1 MEARHKGKI
10 SYTLQPITIIPLI
23 ILGLLIMILGS
34 HFFTQ
39 AMYNEVALELQYVSS
54 NTITL
59 LDAVYP
65 GDYELRG
72 DHALRLYK
80 GETDIT
86 SDYGLID
93 KIHTD
98 TGLDITLF
106 YQDTRIQTTVRDS
119 NGQRIIGNAA
129 SETILNDV
137 LYGQEARFYN
147 NAMVGSST
155 YFSYYVPLT
164 NSDGSVVGMLFVGKP
179 RIEVDQ
185 AIQQTLYPLIIAVIL
200 TTIIMS
206 FGIARYTKKLVT
218 VLLKIRNY
226 VSTVSAGNLD
236 ATLPEKVLERED
248 ELGEIAFSIQTM
260 HRSLRTMVD
269 HDALTGLYNRRCAN
283 RKLEQALA
291 KSVKNNSPLC
301 LALGDIDFFKKVN
314 DTYGHE
320 CGDVVLKQVARTM
333 KETIRKQGFVARWG
347 GEEFLIILEDMD
359 LESAQN
365 LLENLRQT
373 IGKLDI
379 PYDNKTINVTMT
391 MGLIANDNSGPDN
404 LLRIADHLLYEGKS
418 AGRNRVI
425 VNKTDETSQNDTE

>member
-1 MEARHKGKI
+1 MESKRKGKI
-10 SYTLQPITIIPLI
+10 SHTLQPITIIPLI
-23 ILGLLIMILGS
+23 ILGLLIVVLGS

-39 AMYNEVALELQYVSS
+39 DMHNEVALELKYVSA

-72 DHALRLYK
+72 DHALQLYK

-86 SDYGLID
+86 SDYALID
-93 KIHTD
+93 KIKTD
-98 TGLDITLF
+98 TGLDITIF

-129 SETILNDV
+129 ADTILNDV
-137 LYGQEARFYN
+137 LYGGEAKFYN
-147 NAMVGSST
+147 NALVGSST
-155 YFSYYVPLT
+155 YFSYYVPLN
-164 NSDGSVVGMLFVGKP
+164 NSDGSTIGMLFVGKP
-179 RIEVDQ
+179 RTEVDK
-185 AIQQTLYPLIIAVIL
+185 AVQQTLYPLILAVMI
-200 TTIIMS
+200 TTIVMS
-206 FGIARYTKKLVT
+206 FCIARYTKQLVA

-226 VSTVSAGNLD
+226 VTTVSAGNLD
-236 ATLPEKVLERED
+236 ATLPQKVLERED

-291 KSVKNNSPLC
+291 KSAKNGSPLC

-347 GEEFLIILEDMD
+347 GEEFLLVLEDMD
-359 LESAQN
+359 LENARK
-365 LLENLRQT
+365 LLEDLRT
-373 IGKLDI
+373 AIGRLDI
-379 PYDNKTINVTMT
+379 SYDDKTIKVTMT
-391 MGLIANDNSGPDN
+391 MGLTANDNSGPDN
-404 LLRIADHLLYEGKS
+404 LLRTADHLLYEGKS
-418 AGRNRVI
+418 TGRNRVI
-425 VNKTDETSQNDTE
+425 MNKIGNTFQNDTE